1 MLLLVTL
8 IVLVTPVPVQVNHE
22 TLLVTETFPMG
33 WFVVMVKLV
42 LDADEFGFHVVGVTD
57 NAIVID
63 DTKLI
68 YKNLL
73 RPYLHLYKTICVGY

>member
-1 MLLLVTL
+1 M
-8 IVLVTPVPVQVNHE
+8 PVPVVVSQLA
-22 TLLVTETFPMG
+22 LLVTETFPMG